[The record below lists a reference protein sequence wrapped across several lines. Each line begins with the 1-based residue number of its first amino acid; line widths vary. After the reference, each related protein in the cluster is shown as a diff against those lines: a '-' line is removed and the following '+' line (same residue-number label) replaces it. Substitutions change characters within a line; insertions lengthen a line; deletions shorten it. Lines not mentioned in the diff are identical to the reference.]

1 MDRIPGWVQVL
12 VLLVVI
18 AGTAVFIYKWATKDP
33 WEARNRQK
41 REWEE
46 RQAAEFIK
54 PLKEKGEQQIGTYLV
69 KARHVEGLEFA
80 DVTAQRKSGDTVTQ
94 EIKADGMRVE
104 IGNDEICRVGLSGVT
119 ITKYDQEGGGSTEAR
134 DSAMVFFTN
143 SGPGPVGIVGADWAA
158 RSEPGG

>member
-18 AGTAVFIYKWATKDP
+18 GVTGGLIYKWATKDP

-41 REWEE
+41 REWDE

-80 DVTAQRKSGDTVTQ
+80 DVTAQRKSGDTVTE

-104 IGNDEICRVGLSGVT
+104 VANDDFCRAGLSGVT
-119 ITKYDQEGGGSTEAR
+119 ITKYDQEGGGSTEATA
-134 DSAMVFFTN
+134 SATIFFTN
-143 SGPGPVGIVGADWAA
+143 SGRGPVGIMGADWAA
-158 RSEPGG
+158 RGEPGG